1 MNDNWLV
8 SMTDYFIVFSWCEWQ
23 LNVSE
28 QELQQLLII
37 TMLSIEIEAE
47 KFKLNIFSA
56 TRRVDE
62 QSY

>member
-47 KFKLNIFSA
+47 KFKLNIFFGHS
-56 TRRVDE
+56 TC
-62 QSY
+62 